1 MFGHLL
7 KIVIRQYADVTR
19 NPNRIHALNGKVN
32 FINSFT
38 LKGQDVC
45 NVYVYVSH
53 VTVGARDVS
62 V

>member
-19 NPNRIHALNGKVN
+19 NPNRIHALNADAGKVN
-32 FINSFT
+32 FINGFT

-45 NVYVYVSH
+45 FVYTHTYMCMSP
-53 VTVGARDVS
+53 T
-62 V
+62 